1 MKRIFCLLSLVSY
14 LGYSQNAK
22 LPFKDGES
30 CTYRINY
37 GVFGGGEAKY
47 TINQTQDET
56 QVIVKGASNSFVDL
70 FFKIRDRY
78 ETIINNSTK
87 LPIYFKRELIEG
99 SYTINEEYYF
109 NHMKNIVSTQQGE
122 FECNPKSYDILS
134 SFMYGRT
141 LRSLDLKKKK
151 PFYINIFLDEEN
163 YNMEVEYLGTE
174 IIETKIGKIRCLKFS
189 PKVQVGRVFKKDDDL
204 TIWLSD
210 DKNHLLVKVEMG
222 IWVGSI
228 EAHITSAKNI
238 KFPLS
243 ITD

>member
-1 MKRIFCLLSLVSY
+1 MKRIFFILFLVSY
-14 LGYSQNAK
+14 LGYSQNVK

-30 CTYRINY
+30 CTYRISY
-37 GVFGGGEAKY
+37 GMFGGGNAKY
-47 TINQTQDET
+47 TINQTQDKT
-56 QVIVKGASNSFVDL
+56 QVIVSGGSNALVDL

-87 LPIYFKRELIEG
+87 LPIYFKRDIIEG
-99 SYTINEEYYF
+99 SYTINQEYYF
-109 NHMKNIVSTQQGE
+109 NHMKNIVSTQEGE
-122 FECNPKSYDILS
+122 FECNPKSYDMLS

-141 LRSLDLKKKK
+141 LRSSDLKKKK

-163 YNMEVEYLGTE
+163 YNMEVKYLGIE

-189 PKVQVGRVFKKDDDL
+189 PKVQVRRVFKNEDFL
-204 TIWLSD
+204 TIWVSD

-228 EAHITSAKNI
+228 DATMTSVKNI

>member
-1 MKRIFCLLSLVSY
+1 MSY
-14 LGYSQNAK
+14 LGYSQNVK

-30 CTYRINY
+30 CTYRISY
-37 GVFGGGEAKY
+37 GVFGGGDAKY
-47 TINQTQDET
+47 TINQTQDKT
-56 QVIVKGASNSFVDL
+56 QVIVSGGSNAFVDL

-87 LPIYFKRELIEG
+87 LPIYFKRDIIEG
-99 SYTINEEYYF
+99 SYTINQEYYF
-109 NHMKNIVSTQQGE
+109 NHMKNIVSTQEGE
-122 FECNPKSYDILS
+122 FECNPKSYDMLS

-141 LRSLDLKKKK
+141 LRSSDLKKKK

-163 YNMEVEYLGTE
+163 YNTEVEYLGTE
-174 IIETKIGKIRCLKFS
+174 IIETKIGKIRCLKLC
-189 PKVQVGRVFKKDDDL
+189 PKVQVGRVFKNEDDL
-204 TIWLSD
+204 TIWVSD

-228 EAHITSAKNI
+228 KATMTSAKNI